1 MKQLIL
7 FFLSSYCIIGLNS
20 QERAT
25 LLFFGDIMGHD
36 AQIQS
41 ASRNQGEYYDYS
53 ECFKW
58 IEPYFRSVDL
68 AIGNLE
74 LTFAGS
80 PYTGYPSFGSP
91 DELAT
96 ALKEAGV
103 DMLVTANNHS
113 CDRRKKGVDRTI
125 DILDENYFLRT
136 GTFKDQDDYVANRV
150 KVIQLNNISVALLN
164 YTYGT
169 NDIPVTPPNIVNLI
183 DREQMEKDIEFA
195 KSYNPDK
202 LIIFIHWGDEY
213 ITTPNSAQTD
223 LANFLH
229 EKGVDIIIGSH
240 PHVVQPFYLKEI
252 EEGKQQLTVYSLGNF
267 VSNQRKPYTDGGA
280 MVRVELTKENSEV
293 KITNAEYLLT
303 WVHTPVVEGRK
314 QYLILP
320 ASIYSLQGVP
330 ETLPIGYSG
339 MYDYLKLAREVLSK
353 NSGVTEAVELWPLR

>member
-1 MKQLIL
+1 MKHFLL
-7 FFLSSYCIIGLNS
+7 FFLVTFCLLEART
-20 QERAT
+20 QDKAT
-25 LLFFGDIMGHD
+25 LLFFGDIMGHGG
-36 AQIQS
+36 QIQS

-74 LTFAGS
+74 VTLAGP
-80 PYTGYPSFGSP
+80 PYSGYPAFSSP

-96 ALKEAGV
+96 ALKESGV

-113 CDRRKKGVDRTI
+113 CDRRRKGVDRTI
-125 DILDENYFLRT
+125 DILDEHYFLRT
-136 GTFKDQDDYVANRV
+136 GTFKDEDDYAVNRV

-169 NDIPVTPPNIVNLI
+169 NGIPITPPNIVNLI
-183 DREQMEKDIEFA
+183 DRDQMEKDIELA
-195 KSYNPDK
+195 KSYSPDK
-202 LIIFIHWGDEY
+202 VIIFIHWGDEY
-213 ITTPNSAQTD
+213 VTSPNSSQTD

-229 EKGVDIIIGSH
+229 DKGVDIIIGAH
-240 PHVVQPFYLKEI
+240 PHVVQPFYLKDTED
-252 EEGKQQLTVYSLGNF
+252 GKQQLTVYSLGNF
-267 VSNQRKPYTDGGA
+267 VSNQRKPHTDGGA
-280 MVRVELTKENSEV
+280 MVRIELAKEEDEV

-303 WVHTPVVEGRK
+303 WVHTPIVDGRK
-314 QYLILP
+314 QYLVLP
-320 ASIYSLQGVP
+320 ASIYSLKGVP

-353 NSGVTEAVELWPLR
+353 NKGVTEAVELWPLR

>member
-1 MKQLIL
+1 MKQLLLI
-7 FFLSSYCIIGLNS
+7 FFVAIGTIGVKS
-20 QERAT
+20 QDKAT

-41 ASRNQGEYYDYS
+41 AARNNGEYYDYS

-68 AIGNLE
+68 AVGNLE
-74 LTFAGS
+74 LTFAGP
-80 PYTGYPSFGSP
+80 PYTGYPTFGSP

-96 ALKEAGV
+96 ALKDAGV

-113 CDRRKKGVDRTI
+113 CDRRRKGVDRTI
-125 DILDENYFLRT
+125 DILDEHYFLRT
-136 GTFKDQDDYVANRV
+136 GTFKDQEDYEAHRV

-169 NDIPVTPPNIVNLI
+169 NGIPVTPPNIVNLI

-202 LIIFIHWGDEY
+202 VIVFIHWGDEY
-213 ITTPNSAQTD
+213 ITTPNSEQTG
-223 LANFLH
+223 LAHFLH
-229 EKGVDIIIGSH
+229 EKGVDILIGSH
-240 PHVVQPFYLKEI
+240 PHVVQPFHLNET

-280 MVRVELTKENSEV
+280 MVRIELTKENEEV
-293 KITNAEYLLT
+293 KITDAEYLLT
-303 WVHTPVVEGRK
+303 WVHTPVVDGRK

-353 NSGVTEAVELWPLR
+353 NRGVTEAVELWPLR